1 MHEWRRMTAE
11 QQASILKLRQ
21 SQRRP
26 WHSPP
31 HLDLEADLQYLL
43 TGACYEHEEIIGKSS
58 ARMAECEDELLRV
71 VHELRSETYAW
82 CILPNHYHLLLK
94 TERIKDLRHALAFVS
109 RAFVLSVER

>member
-1 MHEWRRMTAE
+1 
-11 QQASILKLRQ
+11 
-21 SQRRP
+21 
-26 WHSPP
+26 
-31 HLDLEADLQYLL
+31 
-43 TGACYEHEEIIGKSS
+43 
-58 ARMAECEDELLRV
+58 MAECEDELLRV